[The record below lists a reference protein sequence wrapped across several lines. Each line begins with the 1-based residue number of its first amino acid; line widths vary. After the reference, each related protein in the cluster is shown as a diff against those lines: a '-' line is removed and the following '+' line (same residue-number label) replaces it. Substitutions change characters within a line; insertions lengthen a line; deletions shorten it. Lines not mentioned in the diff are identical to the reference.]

1 MKNGDPKFT
10 VLVSIS
16 DLPSGGCRRIIAQEV
31 EVEVD
36 QAGESV
42 DAVIAAPRPP
52 LAGASR

>member
-1 MKNGDPKFT
+1 MD
-10 VLVSIS
+10 SSS

-52 LAGASR
+52 LACASRRRDPESDTD